1 MKISIE
7 YFETDCGSPC
17 TPNGCMGHDTDIPV
31 SITIDG
37 ISFDI
42 ENSIGGDFPNES
54 SDIDKV
60 KEVVNKLHQL
70 ITNE

>member
-1 MKISIE
+1 
-7 YFETDCGSPC
+7 
-17 TPNGCMGHDTDIPV
+17 MGHDTDIPV